1 MLIAEWV
8 LDQFIKKKI
17 KATFCLE
24 LWVKQ
29 CMLFLDRQVCH
40 RSIDSTLCWRKPANR
55 CFCRILLFSMHLSF
69 IIVLQGVVQ
78 LRPWEIWAVAS
89 YCV

>member
-1 MLIAEWV
+1 MLIAEGV
-8 LDQFIKKKI
+8 FDQFIKKKI

-40 RSIDSTLCWRKPANR
+40 
-55 CFCRILLFSMHLSF
+55 
-69 IIVLQGVVQ
+69 
-78 LRPWEIWAVAS
+78 
-89 YCV
+89 